1 MTVHGRTIEQK
12 RELTGLANWEH
23 IKAVKRKLTIPVI
36 LNGNIR
42 YFEDIERAF
51 QETRVDGVMSA
62 EGILSNPGIFTPYSG
77 KFMQLIIDL
86 HYSIFLVTIHK
97 VVDEFIVLFE
107 ENCGGATLSSL
118 KTFLF
123 RVWKSVLRENAEL
136 TFDLEACSSL
146 QDCKVYYFL

>member
-1 MTVHGRTIEQK
+1 M
-12 RELTGLANWEH
+12 
-23 IKAVKRKLTIPVI
+23 KAVKRRLTIPVI

-42 YFEDIERAF
+42 YFEDVEKAF
-51 QETRVDGVMSA
+51 QETGVDGVMSA
-62 EGILSNPGIFTPYSG
+62 EGLLSNPAIFTSYSG
-77 KFMQLIIDL
+77 EFMQILKDFHFL
-86 HYSIFLVTIHK
+86 ASIHE

-136 TFDLEACSSL
+136 TFELEACSSL
-146 QDCKVYYFL
+146 QDCKVYYFLCWSLINSCVTRSLVI